1 MSPAPAPFG
10 LRGSAAT
17 LAGLVDWLIE
27 PAAEEP
33 DEPAP
38 EPVMPGVRE
47 RPVVSVS
54 GLRHRTGVTTVSRA
68 LGAVLA
74 TRDPSGAC
82 VVAGSAR
89 AAGIPLGSMVSGRLA
104 RELGPVAAGRSR
116 SCGRLCLVE
125 GADALELCA
134 QARYLAPVVIDV
146 GDPAEATA
154 AAALADHTVL
164 VCSPDAEPSLAAMVA
179 GSLGAVG
186 PVPVVVLNRAGPEGG
201 EWMDARDVAVPDSRA
216 GAAMANAGRAPRGA
230 LGRALHDVADRWDG
244 AL

>member
-33 DEPAP
+33 DDPAP
-38 EPVMPGVRE
+38 EPVLPDVRQ

-54 GLRHRTGVTTVSRA
+54 GLRRRTGVTTVSRA

-74 TRDPSGAC
+74 ARDPSGAC

-89 AAGIPLGSMVSGRLA
+89 AAGVPLGSVVSGRLA

-125 GADALELCA
+125 GADPLELCA
-134 QARYLAPVVIDV
+134 QARYLAPVVLDV
-146 GDPAEATA
+146 GDPAEAGA
-154 AAALADHTVL
+154 AATLADRTVL
-164 VCSPDAEPSLAAMVA
+164 VCVRDAEPSLAAMV
-179 GSLGAVG
+179 GTSLAAVG
-186 PVPVVVLNRAGPEGG
+186 PAPVIVLNRAGP
-201 EWMDARDVAVPDSRA
+201 DAREWLGACDVAVPDSRA

-230 LGRALHDVADRWDG
+230 LGRAVHDLADRWEG
-244 AL
+244 AA